1 MFILHSSYF
10 PTSER
15 PLINTV
21 WECFFPKKQRS
32 TGAKKRHFITGE
44 VRSDK
49 KVYEC
54 FKNEFPGICL
64 WRRSRGCDN
73 SDWTIRAIVYC
84 CDKWKYQGENRREL
98 ELRGR
103 NYRHDIRE
111 NFVINQVKIGETGA
125 SVPRGVQA

>member
-1 MFILHSSYF
+1 MNFQVFAHG
-10 PTSER
+10 E
-15 PLINTV
+15 
-21 WECFFPKKQRS
+21 
-32 TGAKKRHFITGE
+32 GAEAMTRVIGL
-44 VRSDK
+44 S
-49 KVYEC
+49 
-54 FKNEFPGICL
+54 
-64 WRRSRGCDN
+64 
-73 SDWTIRAIVYC
+73 AIIYC